1 MARFHY
7 LINSANP
14 TTDISVIG
22 GDAVIA
28 QYKADPVAPAIVIS
42 ANMAASRAGIKQVLR
57 FMRFLGQD
65 VQKNGKAPKTPLAFV
80 RAIEREGGKQ
90 MIFRGSTL
98 VSVRSLEKDEKNFS
112 YMSGKTI
119 VATVVADC
127 RSDAFAMMGRELS
140 DLAMQAKSR
149 VARTELME
157 HLNDLLDDGQ
167 ESKNLVEQSVGQTG
181 PVITKEQIA
190 APGEDWKS
198 ATVLNLL
205 KRVEPD
211 KDAKAEKPALAVKPA
226 TKGKK

>member
-1 MARFHY
+1 
-7 LINSANP
+7 
-14 TTDISVIG
+14 
-22 GDAVIA
+22 
-28 QYKADPVAPAIVIS
+28 
-42 ANMAASRAGIKQVLR
+42 
-57 FMRFLGQD
+57 
-65 VQKNGKAPKTPLAFV
+65 
-80 RAIEREGGKQ
+80 
-90 MIFRGSTL
+90 
-98 VSVRSLEKDEKNFS
+98 
-112 YMSGKTI
+112 

-167 ESKNLVEQSVGQTG
+167 ESKNLVEQSVGQVG

-205 KRVEPD
+205 KRVEPE
-211 KDAKAEKPALAVKPA
+211 KDAKAEKPEKPALAVKPT